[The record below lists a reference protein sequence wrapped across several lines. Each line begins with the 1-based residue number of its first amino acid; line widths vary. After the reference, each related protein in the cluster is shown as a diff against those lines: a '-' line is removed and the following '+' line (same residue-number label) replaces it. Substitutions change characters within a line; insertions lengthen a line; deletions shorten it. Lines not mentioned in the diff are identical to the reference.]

1 MPVLAL
7 PDCRLLPQVGF
18 HLAALWSWGLELMEQ
33 HSQSTMVTTS
43 LLPGDGRASASVAPF
58 SLGRPGPFVSSL
70 GLGLGGLGALLM
82 GALSMT
88 SPSCWGL

>member
-1 MPVLAL
+1 MGFYLAT
-7 PDCRLLPQVGF
+7 
-18 HLAALWSWGLELMEQ
+18 LWSWGLELMGQ

-43 LLPGDGRASASVAPF
+43 LLPGDGRAPASVAPF
-58 SLGRPGPFVSSL
+58 ALGRPGPFVSSL
-70 GLGLGGLGALLM
+70 CLGLGGLGALLM